1 MTIAERT
8 PAANAATVS
17 PSASPSSSS
26 PVPAGEQELLLTGSE
41 AIAHALRAA
50 DVDIMAAYPIRP
62 YDAVMQATAK
72 MIANGEMDCE
82 YIVAEG
88 EHSQFEIVKHASA
101 VGARSFVGSSG
112 VGWFYAFEAIAVT
125 AGLRLPVVANI
136 GNRALDDPGAFGVEH
151 NDALA
156 VRDLGWLLTWVETG
170 QEAFD
175 ATVIA
180 YKVAEDPRVSLPI
193 GVCTDGAFLTHSQH
207 LVKIPPRELVQQYLP
222 KYDLGDR
229 LFHPDN
235 PITIA
240 PQVDQDW
247 LTEIRRQND
256 AAMRRTP
263 EVIREAYREFH
274 EIFGRQK
281 NPFLE
286 EYMTDDADYVLV
298 GQGTIAMPGRVMV
311 RRFREQGH
319 KVGFVRLKWFRPF
332 PTEDVV
338 ASLSRFKGVGII
350 DRDYSFGS
358 PHHGG
363 TVFTEVRAAF
373 YDAPRRP
380 AMVNF
385 IGGLGGRE
393 FTAADGQEMLH
404 LMQQAA
410 AGDLESNVHWI
421 GVRE

>member
-1 MTIAERT
+1 MVIAVRPETTTTLPPRKLE
-8 PAANAATVS
+8 
-17 PSASPSSSS
+17 
-26 PVPAGEQELLLTGSE
+26 GEEELLLTGSE
-41 AIAHALRAA
+41 AIAQALRLA
-50 DVDIMAAYPIRP
+50 DVDIVAAYPIRP
-62 YDAVMQATAK
+62 YDAVMQAVAT
-72 MIANGEMDCE
+72 MIANGQMDCE

-125 AGLRLPVVANI
+125 AGLRLPVVANV

-156 VRDLGWLLTWVETG
+156 VRDLGWLMAWVETG

-175 ATVIA
+175 LAVIA
-180 YKVAEDPRVSLPI
+180 YKVAEDPRVMLPCA
-193 GVCTDGAFLTHSQH
+193 VSTDGAFLTHSQH
-207 LVKIPPRELVQQYLP
+207 LVKIPPKSMVEQFLP

-247 LTEIRRQND
+247 LTEIRKQND
-256 AAMRRTP
+256 AAMRRAP
-263 EVIREAYREFH
+263 QVIREAYKEYY
-274 EIFGRQK
+274 ELTGRQK
-281 NPFLE
+281 EPFIE

-298 GQGTIAMPGRVMV
+298 GQGTIAMPGRVIV
-311 RRFREQGH
+311 RRLREQGH
-319 KVGFVRLKWFRPF
+319 KVGFARLKWFRPF
-332 PTEDVV
+332 PAEDVV
-338 ASLSRFKGVGII
+338 ERLSRFKGVAII

-363 TVFTEVRAAF
+363 VLYTEFRAAF
-373 YDAPRRP
+373 YDSPKRP
-380 AMVNF
+380 AMINI

-393 FTAADGQEMLH
+393 FTAADGAEMFNL
-404 LMQQAA
+404 LQKAS
-410 AGDLESNVHWI
+410 AGELKTNVHWI